1 MMLTRSS
8 DHRVFGRRSWCGVL
22 SVVAVLGSLALVA
35 PATSAA
41 KKPASAT
48 VTVDPSCAFVSV
60 AGTWNPVPGQSYVG
74 AVLTDNQTGDSYTS
88 VPIPVAATDTSNAVD
103 ISGLFTPATHGQHA
117 LKAVFVVYDADFNA
131 LESAKAST
139 SMACVLTPVV
149 LPT

>member
-8 DHRVFGRRSWCGVL
+8 QHRVVGHRSWRRVL
-22 SVVAVLGSLALVA
+22 RVFAVLGSLALVV

-41 KKPASAT
+41 KKPASGS

-60 AGTWNPVPGQSYVG
+60 SGTWNPVPGQSYVG

-88 VPIPVAATDTSNAVD
+88 APVPVAATDTSNAVD
-103 ISGLFTPATHGQHA
+103 IGGLFTPATNGRHA
-117 LKAVFVVYDADFNA
+117 IKALFVVYDANFNV
-131 LESAKAST
+131 LDSAKAST
-139 SMACVLTPVV
+139 STPCVLTPVI

>member
-8 DHRVFGRRSWCGVL
+8 HDRVFGQRSCRGLL
-22 SVVAVLGSLALVA
+22 SVIAVFGSLALLA

-41 KKPASAT
+41 KKPASGT

-88 VPIPVAATDTSNAVD
+88 VPVPVAATDTSNAVD
-103 ISGLFTPATHGQHA
+103 IGGLFTSATHGRHA
-117 LKAVFVVYDADFNA
+117 LKALFVVYDSDFNV

-139 SMACVLTPVV
+139 STPCVLTPVV